1 MKNRK
6 TIPFFLFILQ
16 KSSTFAT
23 IMSDFTTE
31 LKKLHELSGAE
42 FSRQVERIALR
53 KEFHP
58 LDTDKDIFIVGGEK
72 SDDYQNLLVAARK
85 VVEFGYQVYILPNPN
100 DTRTPDFILVKKGVY
115 RTYDLKTVFGKSVL
129 VDNLLDSIGQCDSIL
144 INMTTE
150 YNTRKLAFAIKRYFE
165 TNKNAVEVMLFKGR
179 KRIVIKRAFA
189 INKDFFTNFKKL
201 YEK

>member
-1 MKNRK
+1 M
-6 TIPFFLFILQ
+6 
-16 KSSTFAT
+16 
-23 IMSDFTTE
+23 
-31 LKKLHELSGAE
+31 
-42 FSRQVERIALR
+42 
-53 KEFHP
+53 
-58 LDTDKDIFIVGGEK
+58 
-72 SDDYQNLLVAARK
+72 
-85 VVEFGYQVYILPNPN
+85 
-100 DTRTPDFILVKKGVY
+100 Y
-115 RTYDLKTVFGKSVL
+115 RTYDLKTVFGKSAL